1 MSCISDGA
9 KEAFVDL
16 IDHLADANP
25 SHAKTLDTL
34 KKHIK
39 EMPICSTGKRAGKTN
54 AGPRKVS
61 RWQQCIKKERSG
73 KKFDP
78 DAIRELAKLYK
89 AGKCP

>member
-25 SHAKTLDTL
+25 SHAKTLGTL
-34 KKHIK
+34 KMQIK
-39 EMPICSTGKRAGKTN
+39 AMPLCKMGKRTKA

-61 RWQQCIKKERSG
+61 RWQQCIKKERTG